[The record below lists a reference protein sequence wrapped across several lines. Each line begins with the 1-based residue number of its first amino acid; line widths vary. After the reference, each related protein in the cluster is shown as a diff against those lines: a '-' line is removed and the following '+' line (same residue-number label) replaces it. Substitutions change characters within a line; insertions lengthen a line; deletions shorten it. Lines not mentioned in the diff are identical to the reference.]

1 MNRLVVSILLL
12 AVMSAGCFWSVFI
25 TIDKTN
31 ELSGYIDQ
39 VEQAH
44 SEGDSE
50 AAVKYANQ
58 LHDAWDSVLHYSI
71 LVNDLGHAMEITSC
85 IAEISSFA
93 EEGDDELYAACD
105 RAQAQLRAFPRNADS
120 HALEN
125 TLTVSERIRR
135 IKLLAGCEPASMTKK
150 SARKKRWRNTRL

>member
-12 AVMSAGCFWSVFI
+12 ALMSAGCFWSVFI

-85 IAEISSFA
+85 IAEISS
-93 EEGDDELYAACD
+93 
-105 RAQAQLRAFPRNADS
+105 

-125 TLTVSERIRR
+125 TLTVSERNRR

>member
-12 AVMSAGCFWSVFI
+12 ALMSAGCFWSVFI

-85 IAEISSFA
+85 IAEK
-93 EEGDDELYAACD
+93 GDDELYAACD
-105 RAQAQLRAFPRNADS
+105 RAQAQLELFREMQTP
-120 HALEN
+120 
-125 TLTVSERIRR
+125 TLWKI
-135 IKLLAGCEPASMTKK
+135 L
-150 SARKKRWRNTRL
+150 